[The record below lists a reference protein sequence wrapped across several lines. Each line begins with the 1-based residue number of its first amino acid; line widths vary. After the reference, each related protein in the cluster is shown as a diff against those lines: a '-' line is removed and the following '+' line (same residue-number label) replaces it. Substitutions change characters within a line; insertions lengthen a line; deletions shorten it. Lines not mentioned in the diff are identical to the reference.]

1 MMKYDVFDGSNVIA
15 MDELAHTIRN
25 PKTTRF
31 FGFGGDNA
39 DERVTMPTSADGD
52 LASSVLVACATMEA
66 SYM

>member
-1 MMKYDVFDGSNVIA
+1 MQVVGLRMR

-39 DERVTMPTSADGD
+39 DEEVTMLISADGD
-52 LASSVLVACATMEA
+52 SASSVSVACATTGA
-66 SYM
+66 GYM